1 MELYLIRHGET
12 AWTTQARYTSR
23 TDLPLTDHGRAEA
36 VRAREVLQGL
46 AGPLSKLDSVSTSPM
61 KRAVQTCALIFDPP
75 VEPVV
80 SDLLTEL
87 DFGDFEGC
95 TGAEAQERRPGWD
108 LGATAVPRVSRSTI
122 WRTGPGVPGR
132 PAAGRPIRRGGPRLR
147 PAGDRGVRG
156 RLAAHRRPG
165 PGVRHRLGQRHHRPG
180 RPGPPSTAGTSC
192 AEPVGTSCAEPVGT
206 SCAEPVGT
214 SCAGGRLTF
223 RQRSRTNRGEW

>member
-12 AWTTQARYTSR
+12 AWSTQARYTSR

-46 AGPLSKLDSVSTSPM
+46 AGPLSKLDSVSTSPL

-108 LGATAVPRVSRSTI
+108 LWRDGGPEGESLDHLAHRARRFVDGLPPGGRSVAVAHGYVLRAIAACAVGWPPT
-122 WRTGPGVPGR
+122 
-132 PAAGRPIRRGGPRLR
+132 AGRALVCDTGSVSVITDRAGRVAIDRWNLIR
-147 PAGDRGVRG
+147 
-156 RLAAHRRPG
+156 
-165 PGVRHRLGQRHHRPG
+165 
-180 RPGPPSTAGTSC
+180 
-192 AEPVGTSCAEPVGT
+192 
-206 SCAEPVGT
+206 
-214 SCAGGRLTF
+214 
-223 RQRSRTNRGEW
+223 